1 MMKKWEPMFMQPV
14 FKETV
19 WGGTKIL
26 TTFGKKIPS
35 DHTGESWEVA
45 AHENGQSVILN
56 GCMAGKTLQEAI
68 EEAPEE
74 ILGSKVLEEQGTH
87 FPLLIKLID
96 ASDNLSVQVHPDD
109 EMAKCLEGPRENGK
123 TEMWYVLDAQPGAR
137 LIYGLRQEVTPEA
150 FAEAIESQ
158 TLEQLVNWVPVH
170 KGDTFFIPAGTL
182 HAIGAGILIAEIQ
195 QNSDTTYR
203 VYDYGRVGLDGKP
216 RQLHIEKAK
225 QVTKL
230 TASVGT
236 EYADIE
242 EGIVCPYFQTY
253 RRNLR
258 GLQEIAVSS
267 EHFQILMILEG
278 SGRINGQPF
287 KKGDTILLPAAGET
301 VGLEGRAV
309 YLQIL

>member
-1 MMKKWEPMFMQPV
+1 MKKWEPMFMEPV

-19 WGGTKIL
+19 WGGIKIL
-26 TTFGKKIPS
+26 TAFGKKIPS
-35 DHTGESWEVA
+35 DHTGEAWEVA
-45 AHENGQSVILN
+45 AHENGQSKIVN

-68 EEAPEE
+68 DEAPEE
-74 ILGSKVLEEQGTH
+74 ILGYQVYQQHGRH

-109 EMAKCLEGPRENGK
+109 EMAKKLEGPRENGK

-137 LIYGLRQEVTPEA
+137 LIYGFQENLTPEA
-150 FAEAIESQ
+150 FAAAIENQ
-158 TLEQLVNWVPVH
+158 QLEEYVNWVPVH

-203 VYDYGRVGLDGKP
+203 VYDFGRLGLDGKP
-216 RQLHIEKAK
+216 RQLHVEKAK

-230 TASVGT
+230 EASVGH
-236 EYADIE
+236 ERSNID
-242 EGIVCPYFQTY
+242 EGVCCPFFQTY
-253 RRNLR
+253 RRQLR
-258 GLQEIAVSS
+258 GIQEIAVSND
-267 EHFQILMILEG
+267 HFQILMILEG
-278 SGRINGQPF
+278 SGKIDGLPF
-287 KKGDTILLPAAGET
+287 KKGDSILLPAAGET

>member
-74 ILGSKVLEEQGTH
+74 ILGSKVLEEHGTH